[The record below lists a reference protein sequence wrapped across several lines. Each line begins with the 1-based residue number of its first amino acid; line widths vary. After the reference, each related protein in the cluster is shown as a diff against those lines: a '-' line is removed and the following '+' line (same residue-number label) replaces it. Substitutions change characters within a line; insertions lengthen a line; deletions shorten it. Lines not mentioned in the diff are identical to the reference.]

1 MEPTALKENFASQ
14 IEKLKKEIT
23 QIRTDLAQRQELDIK
38 LQGIIEAMQ
47 LQIGKQR
54 RSTGTSFCT

>member
-1 MEPTALKENFASQ
+1 
-14 IEKLKKEIT
+14 
-23 QIRTDLAQRQELDIK
+23 LDIK

-54 RSTGTSFCT
+54 RSTGTSFCTWVSLISPLHYSPHEYLKTN